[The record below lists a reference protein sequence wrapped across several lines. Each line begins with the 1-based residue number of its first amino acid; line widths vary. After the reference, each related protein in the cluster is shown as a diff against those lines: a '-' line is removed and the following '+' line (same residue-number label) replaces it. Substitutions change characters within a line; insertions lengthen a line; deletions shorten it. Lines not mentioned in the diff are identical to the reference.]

1 MFLSLEF
8 HHRTDILRIVVFSQ
22 IMSDT
27 NSNGSGGD
35 GNSGNNNLSETS
47 LAFIGASVT
56 LVLAIIIII
65 LLIISFRLCLK
76 VVQRRYLVQ
85 AQLQNANS
93 ANSEGQQNTEEDPNL
108 PSFNWR
114 HSLRIAGTLPPSYE
128 EAKELPSLDDTIP
141 PKEDNQ
147 DMKIEDKSDKK
158 NSDVH
163 LDIVE
168 DSAKTEASPAVGEN
182 AAMPSTNGDTVIMV
196 EQNEVALMNT
206 LNPAAS

>member
-1 MFLSLEF
+1 MFLSIITGHLLVN
-8 HHRTDILRIVVFSQ
+8 RVSYRYK
-22 IMSDT
+22 MSDNGGNGND
-27 NSNGSGGD
+27 NS
-35 GNSGNNNLSETS
+35 NNNLSETS

-85 AQLQNANS
+85 TQLHNANS
-93 ANSEGQQNTEEDPNL
+93 GNPEGQQNTEEDPNL

-147 DMKIEDKSDKK
+147 DTKIEDSLTSKDDKK
-158 NSDVH
+158 SSDVC
-163 LDIVE
+163 LDIIE
-168 DSAKTEASPAVGEN
+168 DSTKGEAANPATDVN
-182 AAMPSTNGDTVIMV
+182 SAIPAAPTSDTVITV
-196 EQNEVALMNT
+196 EPNEVLMNT
-206 LNPAAS
+206 LNPHSS

>member
-1 MFLSLEF
+1 
-8 HHRTDILRIVVFSQ
+8 
-22 IMSDT
+22 MST
-27 NSNGSGGD
+27 NGGSGDD
-35 GNSGNNNLSETS
+35 GNGNLSETS

-85 AQLQNANS
+85 AQLQNANN
-93 ANSEGQQNTEEDPNL
+93 ANSEGQQNNEEDQNL

-141 PKEDNQ
+141 PKEDQ
-147 DMKIEDKSDKK
+147 KIEDSVNNKDDKK
-158 NSDVH
+158 HPDVCLDFISDS
-163 LDIVE
+163 E
-168 DSAKTEASPAVGEN
+168 KTEANPATDVAPAVPP
-182 AAMPSTNGDTVIMV
+182 AISDDTVITV
-196 EQNEVALMNT
+196 EPDEVLNT
-206 LNPAAS
+206 LNPMAS

>member
-1 MFLSLEF
+1 
-8 HHRTDILRIVVFSQ
+8 
-22 IMSDT
+22 MSD
-27 NSNGSGGD
+27 NGGND
-35 GNSGNNNLSETS
+35 GNSSLSETS

-85 AQLQNANS
+85 TQLQNANS
-93 ANSEGQQNTEEDPNL
+93 GNSEGQQNNEEDPNL

-141 PKEDNQ
+141 PKEDH
-147 DMKIEDKSDKK
+147 KFEDSMNNKNDKK
-158 NSDVH
+158 SSDVCLH
-163 LDIVE
+163 IIA
-168 DSAKTEASPAVGEN
+168 DSEKTEANPATDL
-182 AAMPSTNGDTVIMV
+182 PSAVPPPVSDDTVITV
-196 EQNEVALMNT
+196 EPDEVLNT
-206 LNPAAS
+206 LNPMAS

>member
-1 MFLSLEF
+1 MFP
-8 HHRTDILRIVVFSQ
+8 VGK
-22 IMSDT
+22 MSD
-27 NSNGSGGD
+27 NSGDNGND
-35 GNSGNNNLSETS
+35 GNSGSDLSETS

-85 AQLQNANS
+85 TQLQNANS
-93 ANSEGQQNTEEDPNL
+93 ANSDGQQNTEEDPNL

-141 PKEDNQ
+141 PKDSNQ
-147 DMKIEDKSDKK
+147 DLKIEDGLPGKGDKK
-158 NSDVH
+158 GMDIP
-163 LDIVE
+163 LDIIE
-168 DSAKTEASPAVGEN
+168 DSTKTEANPVTDDNMATPAPISDAVI
-182 AAMPSTNGDTVIMV
+182 TV
-196 EQNEVALMNT
+196 EPDEALMNT
-206 LNPAAS
+206 LNPTTS

>member
-1 MFLSLEF
+1 
-8 HHRTDILRIVVFSQ
+8 
-22 IMSDT
+22 MSD
-27 NSNGSGGD
+27 
-35 GNSGNNNLSETS
+35 NSGNNGNDDNNANSNLSETS

-85 AQLQNANS
+85 TQLQNTNS
-93 ANSEGQQNTEEDPNL
+93 ANTDGHQNTEEDPNL

-141 PKEDNQ
+141 PKESNQ
-147 DMKIEDKSDKK
+147 DVKNNESLNSKGNKKS
-158 NSDVH
+158 SDVC
-163 LDIVE
+163 LDIIE
-168 DSAKTEASPAVGEN
+168 DSAKTEFDLVTDINSTIPA
-182 AAMPSTNGDTVIMV
+182 ATTSDTVITV
-196 EQNEVALMNT
+196 ESNEELMNT
-206 LNPAAS
+206 LNPTAS